1 MSVTVSK
8 TKKESRAEILD
19 SLRDLEMT
27 SEAFR
32 TDLRCMFMS
41 GDRINWFDLE
51 AQCKGLAKQMHDLY
65 MSLPDIVRRGEW

>member
-1 MSVTVSK
+1 MSTVSK

-32 TDLRCMFMS
+32 VDLRSMFMS
-41 GDRINWFDLE
+41 GDKIDWFELE
-51 AQCKGLAKQMHDLY
+51 GQCKGLAKQMHDLY
-65 MSLPDIVRRGEW
+65 MSLPDIVRREEW

>member
-1 MSVTVSK
+1 
-8 TKKESRAEILD
+8 
-19 SLRDLEMT
+19 MT

-51 AQCKGLAKQMHDLY
+51 VQCKGLAKQMHDLY
-65 MSLPDIVRRGEW
+65 MSLPDIVRREEW